1 MPFVE
6 WFDVSLPIAEDM
18 AVWPGDP
25 RPVQGWQQRLG
36 DGDAVDLSQW
46 TLGSHTGTHVDAP
59 SHFLAGA
66 PDLEALGL
74 EPLVGPCRVVDLAL
88 GGLPE
93 RDEHFERV
101 LFKRNRGIDPDMAA
115 ELVARGVRLVGVDSL
130 SIEPAEA
137 VAAGAPTHRVLLSA
151 GVAILEGLVLEAV
164 QPGEYLLIALPLR
177 LQHSEASPVR
187 AVLLRQRL

>member
-1 MPFVE
+1 
-6 WFDVSLPIAEDM
+6 
-18 AVWPGDP
+18 
-25 RPVQGWQQRLG
+25 
-36 DGDAVDLSQW
+36 
-46 TLGSHTGTHVDAP
+46 VDAP

-88 GGLPE
+88 RGLPE

-164 QPGEYLLIALPLR
+164 QPGEYLLVALPLR

-187 AVLLRQRL
+187 AVLLRR